1 MAEISS
7 YERDRGVVASVK
19 RMVEEA
25 REVTGKFYGLDA
37 GKERAKK
44 AVELKPDELT
54 RVNREREECR
64 GAIAKARKLLERL
77 DVSPGVHEAFARE
90 YCQRLEKVYGM
101 FFADRKAGYARE
113 LKELKEEYGNFSRE
127 VDKLKKDMEADR
139 CWEERLEREEREAVG
154 RANKAVQEAT
164 KFTERWEKLEEK
176 RGKMWDDFCRRLPG
190 YALRVQLRRFPNGE
204 LRFMIEREKFRARL
218 YLFFHRKA
226 VEKREKEYLEVY
238 RELDDCKEKSGKWQ
252 KECTSRNVAL
262 RNKRQERAKLTG
274 QLSRDRERLK
284 EGEEKMKRY
293 TRRIGE
299 LANGS
304 FWVETEKCSPAFIRE
319 HGLELPDDYWT
330 LFYKGL
336 KQAGGA
342 YPRDLIA
349 LPQDERDTYV
359 REVSAEALV
368 ERLSGIQQMRIKE
381 QQDIVNRFMGRMAE
395 LEGRLKVV
403 DGRKADIDKEY
414 EDKEQACI
422 GTYFRIVDRLLDLG
436 KKHPL
441 LLPCKG
447 GAEEW
452 ERGKVAGQME
462 RLAGETTAVPYL
474 VTGWRMEK
482 GLLDDDVWVLPE
494 FTRWQD
500 PAGGRCNFVVEYKAR
515 EEERAF
521 RFMNHLLLNM
531 VLSLPPKRLEFAFV
545 DLNMSNAA
553 SFFTINFDGR
563 LCHGGP
569 ITTEEKFRR
578 YLEQLQDRIMTDVF
592 KRCDNL
598 VKHNVEHRAMM
609 SHYEVIVLF
618 DYPESYSPAVMK
630 LLRPLCQNGYK
641 AGVFFVVMHPGG
653 TAVPAG
659 QSVDITEMET
669 FTRLSIPE
677 MDKERMPHGLQVDFN
692 YILNDGELT
701 RECIRRVN
709 EGLER
714 EDAISTIYQDTTALV
729 TRPYEDAGEEFR
741 VAVGET
747 NGRVQ
752 WFRLDEVEHVH
763 GFVLGKSGS
772 GKSVF
777 LHDVIANAILQY
789 SPESLQLYLLDF
801 KLGGVEFN
809 RYRDVKHV
817 RALLVDNSDRQIVLE
832 ILRDIYTRMKRRGE
846 LMREA
851 GASNL
856 KEYNRM
862 HPERRFARV
871 VLVVDECHELFQE
884 RVDKVQAEINRIV
897 MKISKE
903 GRNQGVHFIFAT
915 QTLPASGNISPDI
928 LKNVTDYYL
937 LKSAPTDADRL
948 VRDSGRQVAQLSTG
962 WLLYSNST
970 TSEVFQAYFRD
981 KDRLEGEIAEA
992 TRKSAGF
999 PDEGRFF
1006 FSGKQTFAVDAALP
1020 GELKA
1025 VSGEGLVAMPGRNIN
1040 VGLKPVGFPL
1050 RAEVRE
1056 NVLLFGVNN
1065 REQCSRVTL
1074 NVLLTL
1080 MVSARVNGLPCRF
1093 RVLNGFKD
1101 AGRRV
1106 HAARFLAMLEGAGC
1120 EVVDRACWGEFLMSV
1135 LIDVREGRAER
1146 QVIVMLGQE
1155 NFRELE
1161 WNEEIVVGQE
1171 SRESVSAPEPE
1182 RVSHLGDMEVP
1193 EFLRGLDAPLPRLS
1207 AERKPARGTFRDVV
1221 GELLKR
1227 GPEAGVHVVLE
1238 VDTLSKLLFEEVVTP
1253 QRVYA
1258 LFNHVVMLRSPE
1270 EVNHKL
1276 RLPEEVRLD
1285 MLSDEQ
1291 DMLRAY
1297 YHNHAEDTYTLFTP
1311 YVYPEAE
1318 VVKDLLD
1325 K

>member
-1 MAEISS
+1 MAELSS
-7 YERDRGVVASVK
+7 YERDRRVVASIKKIIEEVEDTNRKCVALSNK
-19 RMVEEA
+19 RNEKRKEVEF
-25 REVTGKFYGLDA
+25 T
-37 GKERAKK
+37 
-44 AVELKPDELT
+44 PDVLQ
-54 RVNREREECR
+54 NRKRLFEENESAIKLAERELRRLELPVKAHEDFAQAYCTNLEKIYKR
-64 GAIAKARKLLERL
+64 EYLKSREAFMKKVEDYNCDRKKFDNYTEVIADEVIPKWESGYELEGAIIKE
-77 DVSPGVHEAFARE
+77 
-90 YCQRLEKVYGM
+90 Q
-101 FFADRKAGYARE
+101 
-113 LKELKEEYGNFSRE
+113 KELLAHQEILLKKEESKKSEEKQIN
-127 VDKLKKDMEADR
+127 DKRKDM
-139 CWEERLEREEREAVG
+139 W
-154 RANKAVQEAT
+154 NK
-164 KFTERWEKLEEK
+164 
-176 RGKMWDDFCRRLPG
+176 FCKKHSG
-190 YALRVQLRRFPNGE
+190 YALNVQLRRFKDGT
-204 LRFMIEREKFRARL
+204 LRFMIERNKFKAKV

-226 VEKREKEYLEVY
+226 IFSFIKSYLELYTEWDRVKAELDEISKDQEELDTLYSKKEMEYKKVNKELLVWEKELKEHECQENELDNREKELEKSLFFLENESCSPELVVKYNIHVDFRKELEKQMRSLFPGYLEEYIV
-238 RELDDCKEKSGKWQ
+238 
-252 KECTSRNVAL
+252 
-262 RNKRQERAKLTG
+262 
-274 QLSRDRERLK
+274 
-284 EGEEKMKRY
+284 
-293 TRRIGE
+293 
-299 LANGS
+299 
-304 FWVETEKCSPAFIRE
+304 WV
-319 HGLELPDDYWT
+319 
-330 LFYKGL
+330 
-336 KQAGGA
+336 
-342 YPRDLIA
+342 
-349 LPQDERDTYV
+349 DTYQTKESV
-359 REVSAEALV
+359 DNFKKRLMAKQEEMCRRQKSLIQSKGNENLLMVKEREEVDAK
-368 ERLSGIQQMRIKE
+368 IK
-381 QQDIVNRFMGRMAE
+381 DIE
-395 LEGRLKVV
+395 
-403 DGRKADIDKEY
+403 KEY
-414 EDKEQACI
+414 E
-422 GTYFRIVDRLLDLG
+422 RSLLQLMDNYYKLESRYAMLERMN
-436 KKHPL
+436 PL
-441 LLPCKG
+441 LISSSRNYKET
-447 GAEEW
+447 ADRIEQ
-452 ERGKVAGQME
+452 VA
-462 RLAGETTAVPYL
+462 RETTVVPYL
-474 VTGWRMEK
+474 IKGWETKTLESDGSIWMIPQFK
-482 GLLDDDVWVLPE
+482 QWH
-494 FTRWQD
+494 D
-500 PAGGRCNFVVEYKAR
+500 PVGGWCNFIINYAR
-515 EEERAF
+515 KDEESAF
-521 RFMNHLLLNM
+521 RFMNQLLLNM
-531 VLSLPPKRLEFAFV
+531 VLALPPKKLKFAFV
-545 DLNMSNAA
+545 DLNMANAA
-553 SFFTINFDGR
+553 SFFTINFDGQ
-563 LCHGGP
+563 LYHGGP

-598 VKHNVEHRAMM
+598 IKYNAEHRIML

-618 DYPESYSPAVMK
+618 DYPESYSSAIMK

-641 AGVFFVVMHPGG
+641 AGVFFMVMRPKGAMMPGG
-653 TAVPAG
+653 
-659 QSVDITEMET
+659 QFMDITEIDT
-669 FTRLSIPE
+669 FVDLQIPE
-677 MDKERMPHGLQVDFN
+677 MNEQKMRHGSGVDFSF
-692 YILNDGELT
+692 ILNNEELM

-714 EDAISTIYQDTTALV
+714 EDAISTIYQDTAALAA
-729 TRPYEDAGEEFR
+729 RPYEDAGDEFR

-832 ILRDIYTRMKRRGE
+832 ILRDIYARMKRRGE

-862 HPERRFARV
+862 HPENRFARI

-897 MKISKE
+897 TKISKE

-937 LKSAPTDADRL
+937 LKSAPMDADRL

-962 WLLYSNST
+962 WLLYNNST

-981 KDRLEGEIAEA
+981 KERLEEEIAEVA
-992 TRKSAGF
+992 RKSAGF
-999 PDEGRFF
+999 PEGGRFF

-1025 VSGEGLVAMPGRNIN
+1025 VADGELVAMPGRNIN

-1050 RAEVRE
+1050 RTDVRE

-1074 NVLLTL
+1074 NVLLSL
-1080 MVSARVNGLPCRF
+1080 MASARVNGIPCRF
-1093 RVLNGFKD
+1093 SVLNGFKD

-1106 HAARFLAMLEGAGC
+1106 HASRFLTMLEMSGC
-1120 EVVDRACWGEFLMSV
+1120 EVVERGRWGEFLMSV
-1135 LIDVREGRAER
+1135 LAGVREGRAER

-1171 SRESVSAPEPE
+1171 SRETVSAPAAE

-1207 AERKPARGTFRDVV
+1207 AERKPTRGAFRDVV

-1238 VDTLSKLLFEEVVTP
+1238 VDSLSKLLFEEVVTP

-1285 MLSDEQ
+1285 VLSDEQ

-1297 YHNHAEDTYTLFTP
+1297 YHNHVEDTYTLFTP
-1311 YVYPEAE
+1311 YVYPDAE